1 MRRIALLLI
10 LLSVNACGVGTL
22 AQADFCAVYRPVTP
36 TKSEWAGLSE
46 LTASQIDANNAVH
59 DQRCR

>member
-1 MRRIALLLI
+1 MRRIALLLTLT
-10 LLSVNACGVGTL
+10 LLSGCGVGTL
-22 AQADFCAVYRPVTP
+22 AQVDYCSTYRPITP
-36 TKSEWAGLSE
+36 TASEWSMLSE